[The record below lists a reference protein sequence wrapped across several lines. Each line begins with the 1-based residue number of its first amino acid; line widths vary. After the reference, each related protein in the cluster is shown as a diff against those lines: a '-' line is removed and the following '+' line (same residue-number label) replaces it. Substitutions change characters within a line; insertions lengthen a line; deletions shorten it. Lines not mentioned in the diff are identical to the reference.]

1 MQTVTSPYPTE
12 KRNTVYALYGT
23 RSGSA
28 ANKALQK
35 MLASTT
41 LSTPSVAACGSTTV
55 WANGPLAPPQNHF
68 QSSKQKQST
77 NGNRKWKTTYAQL
90 ICARQMTPELCGNLS
105 KGQMI

>member
-12 KRNTVYALYGT
+12 KRNTVYTLCGAK
-23 RSGSA
+23 SGSS

-35 MLASTT
+35 MIASAS
-41 LSTPSVAACGSTTV
+41 LSTPSVAASGATTV
-55 WANGPLAPPQNHF
+55 WANGPVAPPQNHF
-68 QSSKQKQST
+68 QSIKQKQST

-90 ICARQMTPELCGNLS
+90 TCARQMTPELCGNLS